1 MNTKETGLKTPDKQK
16 TDTLV
21 DILLKTL
28 YFFGFD
34 RAVGYGVLARVWS
47 VFAGPATMVIIAAR
61 FSREQQGFYYTFS
74 SLLALQT
81 FFELGL
87 LYVIAQFASHEF
99 VQLRWG
105 AQGRIEG
112 DSVPR
117 ERFIEL
123 LCKSVKWFGMASIL
137 MIVFLV
143 PAGLYFFGDAQYNQP
158 DFAWRIPWTLAVIG
172 TGLNLLVTPFFAMIM
187 GSGEVVMVNYRELIG
202 GIAGSVISWMVMGA
216 HGGLYAVFAVTFGNI
231 IISWSYL
238 FRQKPELLK
247 LAWQG
252 ISTSVFLKEKR
263 GAISWR
269 EEIWPMQWR
278 MAVSSG
284 AAYFIFQLFNP
295 ILFHYHGSVVAG
307 QMGMTLAAANALLG
321 ICLTLQIAKS
331 PDFGK
336 LIAVRN
342 WKNLDREFIRVLFR
356 SVTLASI
363 GAIAGWYIIWFLQKN
378 YPVGQRFIP
387 ASHAALLLG
396 AVCVQTVNS
405 AFAIYLRAHKKEPL
419 MTITVLVSIFQGVLT
434 WFLGMRYS
442 TLGVTL
448 GYFLV
453 SLIFI
458 FPSFFLIW
466 KRCRAEWHARA

>member
-1 MNTKETGLKTPDKQK
+1 MGLKTPDKQK
-16 TDTLV
+16 TDKLV
-21 DILLKTL
+21 DIFLKTL

-34 RAVGYGVLARVWS
+34 RAVSYGVLARVWG
-47 VFAGPATMVIIAAR
+47 VFAGPVTMVIIAAR

-112 DSVPR
+112 DPVPR
-117 ERFIEL
+117 ERFIDL
-123 LCKSVKWFGMASIL
+123 LCKSAKWFGVASIL
-137 MIVFLV
+137 MIVLLV
-143 PAGLYFFGDAQYNQP
+143 PAGLYFFGNGQHNQP
-158 DFAWRIPWTLAVIG
+158 DFAWGFPWTLAVIG

-187 GSGEVVMVNYRELIG
+187 GSGEVVTVNHRELIG
-202 GIAGSVISWMVMGA
+202 GIVGSLISWLVMGA
-216 HGGLYAVFAVTFGNI
+216 HWGLYAVFAVTFGNVI
-231 IISWSYL
+231 VSWSYL
-238 FRQKPELLK
+238 VRQKPELLK

-252 ISTSVFLKEKR
+252 ISSSGFLKENR

-284 AAYFIFQLFNP
+284 ASYFIFQLFNP

-307 QMGMTLAAANALLG
+307 QMGMTLTAANSLLG
-321 ICLTLQIAKS
+321 ICLTLLIAKS

-336 LIAVRN
+336 LIAVQN
-342 WKNLDREFIRVLFR
+342 WKNLDRQFYRVLLQ
-356 SVTLASI
+356 SATLASI
-363 GAIAGWYIIWFLQKN
+363 GAFSGWCIIWFLQKN
-378 YPVGQRFIP
+378 YTVGQRFIP
-387 ASHAALLLG
+387 AWHAAFLLG

-419 MTITVLVSIFQGVLT
+419 MTITVLVSIFQGALT

-442 TLGVTL
+442 TLGVTV

-453 SLIFI
+453 SLLFI

-466 KRCRAEWHARA
+466 KRCRAEWHAVG

>member
-1 MNTKETGLKTPDKQK
+1 MGLKTPNQHK
-16 TDTLV
+16 TDNLV
-21 DILLKTL
+21 DMFLKTL

-34 RAVGYGVLARVWS
+34 RAVSYGVLARVWG
-47 VFAGPATMVIIAAR
+47 VFAGPVTMVIIAAR
-61 FSREQQGFYYTFS
+61 FSGEQQGFYYTFS

-112 DSVPR
+112 DPVPR
-117 ERFIEL
+117 ERFIDL
-123 LCKSVKWFGMASIL
+123 LCKSAKWFGLASIL
-137 MIVFLV
+137 MVVFLV
-143 PAGLYFFGDAQYNQP
+143 PAGLYFFGDGQSNQP
-158 DFAWRIPWTLAVIG
+158 DFAWRIPWTLAVVG

-202 GIAGSVISWMVMGA
+202 GIAGSVISWVVMGA
-216 HGGLYAVFAVTFGNI
+216 HGGLYAVFAVTLGNI

-252 ISTSVFLKEKR
+252 ISRSFSFKENR

-284 AAYFIFQLFNP
+284 ASYFIFQLFNP

-307 QMGMTLAAANALLG
+307 QMGMTLAASNALLG
-321 ICLTLQIAKS
+321 ICLTLLVARS
-331 PDFGK
+331 PELGK

-342 WKNLDREFIRVLFR
+342 WKNLDGQFYRVLLQ
-356 SVTLASI
+356 STSLAFI
-363 GAIAGWYIIWFLQKN
+363 GALTGWGLIWFLQKN
-378 YPVGQRFIP
+378 YAVGQRFIP
-387 ASHAALLLG
+387 ASHAAFLLG
-396 AVCVQTVNS
+396 AVCIQTVNS

-419 MTITVLVSIFQGVLT
+419 MTITVLVSILQGALT

-442 TLGVTL
+442 TYGVTS

-453 SLIFI
+453 SLIFV
-458 FPSFFLIW
+458 FPSFFLVW
-466 KRCRAEWHARA
+466 KRCRAEWHTTA

>member
-1 MNTKETGLKTPDKQK
+1 MEMKTPDQQK
-16 TDTLV
+16 TDNLV
-21 DILLKTL
+21 DTFLKTL
-28 YFFGFD
+28 YFFGID
-34 RAVGYGVLARVWS
+34 RAVSYGVLSRIWG
-47 VFAGPATMVIIAAR
+47 VFAGPVTMIIIAAR
-61 FSREQQGFYYTFS
+61 LSREQQGFYYTFS

-105 AQGRIEG
+105 AQGGIEG
-112 DSVPR
+112 DSVSR
-117 ERFIEL
+117 ERFIDL
-123 LCKSVKWFGMASIL
+123 LCKSTKWFGVASIL

-143 PAGLYFFGDAQYNQP
+143 PAGLYFFGDGQYNQP

-187 GSGEVVMVNYRELIG
+187 GSGDVVTVNYRELIG
-202 GIAGSVISWMVMGA
+202 GIAGSAISWLVLGA

-252 ISTSVFLKEKR
+252 NSASGFFWGNR

-284 AAYFIFQLFNP
+284 ASYFIFQLFNP
-295 ILFHYHGSVVAG
+295 ILFHYHGSIVAG

-321 ICLTLQIAKS
+321 ICFTLQIAKS

-342 WKNLDREFIRVLFR
+342 WKNLDRQFFRVLLQ
-356 SVTLASI
+356 SATLAFI
-363 GAIAGWYIIWFLQKN
+363 GAFTGWWIIWFLQKN

-387 ASHAALLLG
+387 ASHSAILLG
-396 AVCVQTVNS
+396 AVCVQIVNG
-405 AFAIYLRAHKKEPL
+405 AFGIYLRAHKKEPL
-419 MTITVLVSIFQGVLT
+419 MMVSVIASIIQGALT

-442 TLGVTL
+442 TLGVTS

-453 SLIFI
+453 SLLFL
-458 FPSFFLIW
+458 FPSVFLIW
-466 KRCRAEWHARA
+466 KRCRAEWHATA

>member
-1 MNTKETGLKTPDKQK
+1 MVLKTPDKQK
-16 TDTLV
+16 TDNLV
-21 DILLKTL
+21 DIFLKTL

-34 RAVGYGVLARVWS
+34 RAVSYGVLARVWG
-47 VFAGPATMVIIAAR
+47 VFAGPVTMVIIAAR

-105 AQGRIEG
+105 ARGRIEG
-112 DSVPR
+112 DPVPR
-117 ERFIEL
+117 ERFIDL
-123 LCKSVKWFGMASIL
+123 LCKSTMWFGVASIL
-137 MIVFLV
+137 MIVLLV
-143 PAGLYFFGDAQYNQP
+143 PTGLYFFKDGQHSQP
-158 DFAWRIPWTLAVIG
+158 DFAWRVPWTLAVIG
-172 TGLNLLVTPFFAMIM
+172 TGLNLLATPFFAMIM
-187 GSGEVVMVNYRELIG
+187 GSGEVVTVNYRELIG
-202 GIAGSVISWMVMGA
+202 GIAGSVISWLVMGA
-216 HGGLYAVFAVTFGNI
+216 HGGLYAVFAVTCGNV

-238 FRQKPELLK
+238 LRKKPELLK
-247 LAWQG
+247 MAWQG
-252 ISTSVFLKEKR
+252 ISSAGFFKENR
-263 GAISWR
+263 GAIAWR
-269 EEIWPMQWR
+269 EEIWPMQWK

-284 AAYFIFQLFNP
+284 ASYFIFQLFNP

-321 ICLTLQIAKS
+321 ICLTLLIAKS

-336 LIAVRN
+336 LIAVQN
-342 WKNLDREFIRVLFR
+342 WKNLDRQFYRVLLQ
-356 SVTLASI
+356 SATLVSI
-363 GAIAGWYIIWFLQKN
+363 GAFSGWCIIWFLQKN
-378 YPVGQRFIP
+378 YTVGQRFIP
-387 ASHAALLLG
+387 ASHAAFLLG

-419 MTITVLVSIFQGVLT
+419 MTITVLVSIFQGALT

-442 TLGVTL
+442 TLGVTV

-466 KRCRAEWHARA
+466 KRCRAEWHAVA